1 MGDVLIDV
9 RKKGEERK
17 KKKKKKILTV
27 FYLNIF
33 QFLWI
38 RPRLSY
44 VSGLG
49 QIIVFFFF
57 LKCVKG
63 VPEMVHHVFLDY
75 HFLGLVSFPFMS
87 DFLIYPP
94 YFPAKVL
101 QLLLSTKAKV

>member
-1 MGDVLIDV
+1 L
-9 RKKGEERK
+9 RSEERK
-17 KKKKKKILTV
+17 KKKKKKKILNV